1 MLDLLQN
8 LLSGFLILICICLGI
23 GISCLVALVQI
34 IKQIKDLEIPP
45 DPGFFATMH
54 YVPLLLVVLLDL
66 LDLGFDIFAAP
77 VAWLILD
84 RMGLQSLRNRATIEA
99 LIPFTQP
106 IPTFTLAWL
115 LARMLKLGQP
125 FCVEAVDSQNFALNP
140 PVPSDEDELEVHIQ

>member
-23 GISCLVALVQI
+23 GISCLVALVQM
-34 IKQIKDLEIPP
+34 IKQIKRLEVPP
-45 DPGFFATMH
+45 DAGFFATMH

-84 RMGLQSLRNRATIEA
+84 RMGLQSLRNRAAVEA

-115 LARMLKLGQP
+115 LARLLKIGQP
-125 FCVEAVDSQNFALNP
+125 LYVEAVDSQNLTLNP
-140 PVPSDEDELEVHIQ
+140 PGPSDEWEVHIR

>member
-1 MLDLLQN
+1 M
-8 LLSGFLILICICLGI
+8 
-23 GISCLVALVQI
+23 V
-34 IKQIKDLEIPP
+34 KQIKRLEVPP
-45 DPGFFATMH
+45 DAGFFATMH

-84 RMGLQSLRNRATIEA
+84 RMGLQSLRNRAAVEA

-115 LARMLKLGQP
+115 LARLLKIGQP
-125 FCVEAVDSQNFALNP
+125 LCVEAVDSQNLALNP
-140 PVPSDEDELEVHIQ
+140 PVPSDELEVHIR